1 MSPDL
6 EAYIESHIQQ
16 DPAYLRSL
24 DRETNLRRVNG
35 RMCSGHIQ
43 GRLLKMM
50 TMMIA
55 PERALELGTF
65 TGYSALS
72 IAEGLPP
79 EGRLTTVEAND
90 ELEED
95 ILSVFAK
102 SGLQN
107 KIDLI
112 IGDALEVCR
121 GFADDYFNLI
131 FIDAD
136 KRAYPGYYREA
147 KRLLTPGGF
156 IIADNTLWDGH
167 VVEIGRLDAQTE
179 GVREF
184 NRIVA
189 EDEDMEVAILPVRDG
204 LSLIRKRT
212 K

>member
-65 TGYSALS
+65 TGYSALC

-121 GFADDYFNLI
+121 GFADEYFNLV

-136 KRAYPGYYREA
+136 KRAYPEYYREA
-147 KRLLTPGGF
+147 KRLLAPGGF

-189 EDEDMEVAILPVRDG
+189 EDDDMEVAILPVRDG

>member
-121 GFADDYFNLI
+121 GFADEYFNLI

-136 KRAYPGYYREA
+136 KRAYPEYYREA
-147 KRLLTPGGF
+147 KRLLAPGGF

-167 VVEIGRLDAQTE
+167 VVEIERLDAQTE

>member
-65 TGYSALS
+65 TGYSALC

-107 KIDLI
+107 KIVLI

-121 GFADDYFNLI
+121 GFADEYFNLV

-136 KRAYPGYYREA
+136 KRAYPEYYREA
-147 KRLLTPGGF
+147 KRLLAPGGF

-189 EDEDMEVAILPVRDG
+189 EDDDMEVAILPVRDG

>member
-112 IGDALEVCR
+112 IGDALVVCR
-121 GFADDYFNLI
+121 GFADEYFNLV

-136 KRAYPGYYREA
+136 KRAYPEYYREA
-147 KRLLTPGGF
+147 KRLLAPGGF

-189 EDEDMEVAILPVRDG
+189 EDNDMEVAILPVRDG

>member
-121 GFADDYFNLI
+121 GFADEYFNLI

-136 KRAYPGYYREA
+136 KRAYPEYYREA
-147 KRLLTPGGF
+147 KRLLAHGGF